1 MRGSPETAE
10 RNRQCRDV
18 SAHQER
24 VEKLLYDRKSAAHAL
39 SISVRSLDYLLSQRA
54 FRARR
59 IGKKVLI
66 PASELKRFA
75 CCRSLRPYQVAGPAR
90 LDTIPRTGG
99 LRWSAGLS
107 YMPRKVVP
115 KATGVFE
122 KSAGSGVW
130 WIRYRNQGQL
140 DREKVSRRQDAI
152 DLYKLR
158 KAEILRGRKLPQNLR
173 RADVKFRS
181 GGCCA

>member
-1 MRGSPETAE
+1 MRSSPDTAE

-54 FRARR
+54 FRTRR

-75 CCRSLRPYQVAGPAR
+75 AADHFGP
-90 LDTIPRTGG
+90 I
-99 LRWSAGLS
+99 
-107 YMPRKVVP
+107 
-115 KATGVFE
+115 
-122 KSAGSGVW
+122 KSRA
-130 WIRYRNQGQL
+130 Q
-140 DREKVSRRQDAI
+140 QD
-152 DLYKLR
+152 
-158 KAEILRGRKLPQNLR
+158 
-173 RADVKFRS
+173 
-181 GGCCA
+181 

>member
-1 MRGSPETAE
+1 MRGSPEIAE

-54 FRARR
+54 FRTRR

-75 CCRSLRPYQVAGPAR
+75 AADHFGP
-90 LDTIPRTGG
+90 I
-99 LRWSAGLS
+99 
-107 YMPRKVVP
+107 
-115 KATGVFE
+115 
-122 KSAGSGVW
+122 KSRV
-130 WIRYRNQGQL
+130 Q
-140 DREKVSRRQDAI
+140 
-152 DLYKLR
+152 
-158 KAEILRGRKLPQNLR
+158 
-173 RADVKFRS
+173 
-181 GGCCA
+181 